1 MKLHGGPPGIDMRVV
16 RFVTL
21 AYGLAW
27 AIWLVPMA
35 AMAGAYEFNDAFFPF
50 LVAGSFSPA
59 VAAIVCKFKDEKW
72 EGVKGLLQQACR
84 VRFSMKAYAY
94 ALLMLPVLAALAYA
108 LLGIRAANPEESTLL
123 YVTMVAAPING
134 LLGLVTSVGPLGEE
148 LGWRGYLQPILSQRR
163 NDVAAAVAM
172 GLIWAFWHLPLFLFP
187 EWRSGLD
194 FPTFLLLYP
203 LSAVMLSFIMTKL
216 WRWSN
221 RSVFLAMWFHS
232 LVNSLLGLMTT
243 DAEVFDF
250 AGQSSVS
257 VYVLILG
264 ILMVCC
270 VLCEMASGASHG
282 IPRRKVDSRSPN

>member
-1 MKLHGGPPGIDMRVV
+1 MHRGVIRYI
-16 RFVTL
+16 TL

-27 AIWLVPMA
+27 LIWLVPMV

-50 LVAGSFSPA
+50 LVAGSFSPT
-59 VAAIVCKFKDEKW
+59 VAAIVCKFTDEKW

-84 VRFSMKAYAY
+84 VRFPKKAYAY
-94 ALLMLPVLAALAYA
+94 ALFMLPVLAVLAYA

-134 LLGLVTSVGPLGEE
+134 LLGLVTGVGPLGEE

-163 NDVAAAVAM
+163 NDVSAAIAM

-194 FPTFLLLYP
+194 LPTFLLLYP
-203 LSAVMLSFIMTKL
+203 VSTVMLSFIMTKL

-221 RSVFLAMWFHS
+221 RSVFLAMWFHG
-232 LVNSLLGLMTT
+232 LVNSLLGLMT

-257 VYVLILG
+257 VYLLILG
-264 ILMVCC
+264 ILLVCC
-270 VLCEMASGASHG
+270 VLFEMASSTSHG
-282 IPRRKVDSRSPN
+282 IPQRKVDSSSPDPG